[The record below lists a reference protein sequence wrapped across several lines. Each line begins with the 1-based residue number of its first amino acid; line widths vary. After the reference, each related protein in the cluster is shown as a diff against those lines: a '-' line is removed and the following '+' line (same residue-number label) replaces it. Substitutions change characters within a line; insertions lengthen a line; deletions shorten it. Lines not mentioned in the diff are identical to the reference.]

1 MQFVTSKRGE
11 LYGNASFIAN
21 CGGLLGLFTGFSL
34 LSLVEVVYFATLRLA
49 LNFRKLGK
57 RHWSGANNVS
67 SSSSS
72 DSDE

>member
-1 MQFVTSKRGE
+1 MQFITSQRGE

-21 CGGLLGLFTGFSL
+21 CGGLLGLFTGFSI
-34 LSLVEVVYFATLRLA
+34 LSLVEVIYFATLRLA
-49 LNFRKLGK
+49 LNCRKLGR

-67 SSSSS
+67 SSSS